1 MENAE
6 IIKHEEQIKT
16 LFSSVADIKEEVSK
30 IHDLTAQ
37 IATISAQIEN
47 LSKRLLDN
55 NNLLERQID
64 ATTQR
69 VRSLEEDRSFKA
81 KYIWQTVAGT
91 IIGALVGY
99 LVNLMLK

>member
-16 LFSSVADIKEEVSK
+16 LFNSVNEIKEEVNK

-37 IATISAQIEN
+37 IAKISAQIEN

-55 NNLLERQID
+55 NTLLERQIE

-69 VRSLEEDRSFKA
+69 VRSLEEDRSFRA

-91 IIGALVGY
+91 IVGALVGY